1 MCIRDRLT
9 TAILLSRYA
18 IMQGKNNPNLQQAE
32 TWINLGVI
40 EGYAVT
46 IYIINLLSIT
56 EILLS
61 WLGAIA
67 AIISYF
73 IYLLPWENW
82 GWTQKPWRRISLIIP
97 IITIV
102 ITNLRLDFTPPWF
115 WYLSILMTA
124 GFYIVI
130 SKVNKQIGL
139 TYISV
144 GLINYGLVI
153 WLNNLGTSI
162 QTLLYITPIGL
173 SLLYVAKVD
182 PYLKLAKNKNI
193 RHKLQIL
200 GSGII
205 CFVALLENQW
215 IGLLSGIISIV
226 VIFAGLGLRTRAFL
240 YLSLIHI

>member
-1 MCIRDRLT
+1 
-9 TAILLSRYA
+9 
-18 IMQGKNNPNLQQAE
+18 MQGKNNPNLQQAE
-32 TWINLGVI
+32 TWIYLGVI

-115 WYLSILMTA
+115 WYLSILITA

-130 SKVNKQIGL
+130 SKVNKQIRL

-153 WLNNLGTSI
+153 WLNNLGASI

-182 PYLKLAKNKNI
+182 PYLKLPKIKI
-193 RHKLQIL
+193 
-200 GSGII
+200 
-205 CFVALLENQW
+205 FVITYKFWAV
-215 IGLLSGIISIV
+215 G
-226 VIFAGLGLRTRAFL
+226 
-240 YLSLIHI
+240 